1 MKRSQIGRPPV
12 NASPR
17 RRRRRRAGF
26 TLIEAALTTV
36 IIGTGVL
43 AIVSAQQSFI
53 MKNDWSQRSALGMY
67 LANEV
72 RELMLTM
79 PLHDPIYGSSHYGPE
94 TDETTAEQY
103 DDVDDFAGTVSE
115 AGQGDGVT
123 IDPPMTALRQ
133 RISDMPGWAQQVAV
147 EAVRPSKITPGAF
160 DVTPLSES
168 GALYR
173 VTVQVMYQGPNDDE
187 ATTIA
192 ELTWLMFP
200 PGS

>member
-1 MKRSQIGRPPV
+1 M
-12 NASPR
+12 NAGPCRRPR
-17 RRRRRRAGF
+17 RRGAGF

-53 MKNDWSQRSALGMY
+53 MKNDWSQRSAMGMY

-79 PLHDPIYGSSHYGPE
+79 PLHDPIYGASHLGPE
-94 TDETTAEQY
+94 ADETAAEQY
-103 DDVDDFAGTVSE
+103 DDVDEFAGTVSE

-123 IDPPMTALRQ
+123 LDPPMTALKQ
-133 RISDMPGWAQQVAV
+133 RVDNMPGWTQHVTV
-147 EAVRPSKITPGAF
+147 EAVPASKITPGAF
-160 DVTPLSES
+160 DVTPLGEA

-173 VTVQVMYQGPNDDE
+173 VTVQVLHQGPNDADGMV
-187 ATTIA
+187 IA
-192 ELTWLMFP
+192 ELTWLMYP

>member
-1 MKRSQIGRPPV
+1 M
-12 NASPR
+12 
-17 RRRRRRAGF
+17 
-26 TLIEAALTTV
+26 TTV

-43 AIVSAQQSFI
+43 AIVAAQQSFV

-79 PLHDPIYGSSHYGPE
+79 PLHDPIYGASHLGPE

-115 AGQGDGVT
+115 AGQGGGVT

-133 RISDMPGWAQQVAV
+133 RITEMPGWTQRVTVQAV
-147 EAVRPSKITPGAF
+147 PVSKITPGAF
-160 DVTPLSES
+160 DLTPLSDS
-168 GALYR
+168 SALYR
-173 VTVQVMYQGPNDDE
+173 VTVEVYYQGPYDAE
-187 ATTIA
+187 GTLIA
-192 ELTWLMFP
+192 ELTWLMYP